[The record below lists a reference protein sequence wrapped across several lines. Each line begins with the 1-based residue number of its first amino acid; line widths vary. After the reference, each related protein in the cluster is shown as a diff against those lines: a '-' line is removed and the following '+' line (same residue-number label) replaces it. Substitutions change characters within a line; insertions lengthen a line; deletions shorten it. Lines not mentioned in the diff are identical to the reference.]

1 MAAALVPPLSW
12 RGFVCAAMP
21 CTAFSEPYNQNPG
34 HDTLAKELGLVGA
47 PAAAGSQRAVFVS
60 YASED
65 ADAAQ
70 RICASLRAAG
80 IEVWFDQSEL
90 RGGDVWDAAIKQQ
103 IKACALFLPI
113 ISAHTCAR
121 AEGYF
126 RFEWKLAVDRSH
138 LMAADKAFLV
148 PVVIDAIRDADAR
161 VPDRFREVQWTRLN
175 GSETSPAFL
184 ERLSQLLLP
193 DEHVAEAP
201 TPSPASVSPSSGPFV
216 SRTSPAPTGASTKA
230 SVSWW
235 SERAPL
241 PVTGHRPIVGRAREL
256 DVFRAAIG
264 RMLAG
269 RRQLVLISG
278 EPGIG
283 KTCCAEALADM
294 AQDQGALVFWGRCHE
309 EGGAPSYWPW
319 VQILRAYID
328 ATSLDGVRL
337 NLGTAAK
344 DIAALVPEILDSSQ
358 RTYDVPSAIADSSP
372 ARFRAFDAIR
382 QFFHQAS
389 QQAPITLILDNLHWA
404 DAPSLSLLEFLSQ
417 ELLSS
422 RLLIVGTYRDADAS
436 GKTPLHRTLGGLRR
450 NSDIERVHLA
460 RLSQSAIAEV
470 AERLCDV
477 CLSQPAIKLIYE
489 KTDGNPLFA
498 IELIKVLI
506 DESAGSEIGAMLAR
520 IPAGVHETIGR
531 RLIRLSDRCNE
542 VLCVAAVHGRQFT
555 AREIAVAMDEDMQC
569 VLAGLEPAIQ
579 AGIVQSNLDV
589 SGGFQFTHALI
600 RETIYEDLPTVDRMR
615 LHGRAGDALVRVHS
629 AHLEPALTRIA
640 HHYYQAAA
648 LGSAD
653 KAVVYALRAAESA
666 VRMYAYEDALLYYD
680 RTIETLESGGLI
692 HDERL
697 ARAYVLK
704 GSALYQL
711 GQIQQSIE
719 VLLEAVNRTRVLGS
733 AELLVDVLMLLTM
746 SSRHVEQHHFVP
758 LLERTLALLPKVDSA
773 PRAKALATLA
783 FAQRT
788 VTDKSRIQ
796 LLVDQALDMASRSCD
811 ATARCACYQLTVMAL
826 RGNPESL
833 HRRLLVGKEYVAV
846 ARSTGSADLLA
857 EAYHWQALNC
867 FESGQLAELEALLE
881 DYDSL
886 SAARFGLHQY
896 QVGAHRVTLALL
908 RGEWGDLE
916 RRIEELLEIGT
927 RTRREDADGVYG
939 SQMFAL
945 NRDLGRL
952 HTLAPQIKEIAASAT
967 KRMWEPGLML
977 LYAEVGLLSQ
987 ASEIFHQLTERDCHA
1002 IRRDDMYLTCLVFC
1016 AQTCCALADASGA
1029 ESLYPLLRPY
1039 GLQTAN
1045 HPTAVCLGATALYL
1059 GMLAS
1064 TANWPDLAREHFDQA
1079 VMLNRAMRAWPSL
1092 ARTLYWYGAF
1102 LVTRQVE
1109 AERRLGIQQLREAE
1123 QLARR
1128 LEMTRLVVD
1137 IGALLHAKDGTVTFP
1152 DDLTAREV

>member
-1 MAAALVPPLSW
+1 VQRHGLRCHAACVILGALESQS
-12 RGFVCAAMP
+12 RTHNA
-21 CTAFSEPYNQNPG
+21 
-34 HDTLAKELGLVGA
+34 LANELGLVGA
-47 PAAAGSQRAVFVS
+47 RTAAGSQRAVFLS

-126 RFEWKLAVDRSH
+126 RLEWKLAVDRSH

-148 PVVIDAIRDADAR
+148 PVVIDAISDADAR
-161 VPDRFREVQWTRLN
+161 VPDKFREVQWTRLN

-193 DEHVAEAP
+193 DERVAAAATGAP
-201 TPSPASVSPSSGPFV
+201 AGVSPSSGAFV
-216 SRTSPAPTGASTKA
+216 SGTSPAPTGASTKA
-230 SVSWW
+230 SPSWW
-235 SERAPL
+235 SEHAPP

-256 DVFRAAIG
+256 DVFRAAFG

-283 KTCCAEALADM
+283 KTRCAEALADM
-294 AQDQGALVFWGRCHE
+294 AQDQGVLVFWGRCHE

-328 ATSLDGVRL
+328 ASSLEGPRL
-337 NLGTAAK
+337 NMGTAAK
-344 DIAALVPEILDSSQ
+344 DIAALVPEFLDSSQ
-358 RTYDVPSAIADSSP
+358 RTDGIPSAIADSSP

-382 QFFHQAS
+382 QLFHQAA

-404 DAPSLSLLEFLSQ
+404 DAPSLALLEFLSQ

-422 RLLIVGTYRDADAS
+422 RLLIVATYRDADAS
-436 GKTPLHRTLGGLRR
+436 RKTPLHRTLGGLRR
-450 NSDIERVHLA
+450 DSDIERVHLA
-460 RLSQSAIAEV
+460 RLSQSAIGEV

-477 CLSQPAIKLIYE
+477 CLSQSAINLIFQ
-489 KTDGNPLFA
+489 KTDGNPFFA
-498 IELIKVLI
+498 IELIKVLV

-542 VLCVAAVHGRQFT
+542 LLCVAAVYGRQFT
-555 AREIAVAMDEDMQC
+555 AREIAVAMDEDMQQ
-569 VLAGLEPAIQ
+569 VLADLEPAVQ
-579 AGIVQSNLDV
+579 AGIVQSNLDI

-600 RETIYEDLPTVDRMR
+600 RETVYEDLPTVDRMR
-615 LHGRAGDALVRVHS
+615 LHGRAGDALVSVHS
-629 AHLEPALTRIA
+629 AHLEAALTRIA

-648 LGSAD
+648 LGNTD
-653 KAVVYALRAAESA
+653 KAVAYALRAAESA

-680 RTIETLESGGLI
+680 RAIETLENGGLS

-704 GSALYQL
+704 GSALKEL

-719 VLLEAVNRTRVLGS
+719 VLLEAVNKTRVLGS
-733 AELLVDVLMLLTM
+733 AELLVDVLMFLAM
-746 SSRHVEQHHFVP
+746 SSSHVAQQHIVP
-758 LLERTLALLPKVDSA
+758 LLDHALRLLPEGDSA
-773 PRAKALATLA
+773 ARAKALATRA

-788 VTDKSRIQ
+788 LADKSRIQ
-796 LLVDQALDMASRSCD
+796 LLVDEALGMATRSCD
-811 ATARCACYQLTVMAL
+811 ATARCACYHLAVMAL

-833 HRRLLVGKEYVAV
+833 DRRLLLGHEYIAI

-857 EAYHWQALNC
+857 EAYHWQALNY
-867 FESGQLAELEALLE
+867 FESGQLEELVPLLE
-881 DYDSL
+881 HYDSL

-908 RGEWGDLE
+908 RGDWRDSE
-916 RRIEELLEIGT
+916 RRIEELFEIGT

-939 SQMFAL
+939 AQMFAL

-952 HTLAPQIKEIAASAT
+952 HALAPQIKEIAAGAT

-977 LYAEVGLLSQ
+977 IYAEVGLLSQ
-987 ASEIFHQLTERDCHA
+987 ASEIFHRLTERDCHS
-1002 IRRDDMYLTCLVFC
+1002 IHRDDMYLTYLVFC
-1016 AQTCCALADASGA
+1016 AETCCALADASGA
-1029 ESLYPLLRPY
+1029 EPLYQLLHPY
-1039 GLQTAN
+1039 ALQTAN
-1045 HPTAVCLGATALYL
+1045 HPTAVCFGATALYL

-1079 VMLNRAMRAWPSL
+1079 VILNRAMRAWPSL
-1092 ARTLYWYGAF
+1092 ARTLYRYGAF
-1102 LVTRQVE
+1102 LVTRPVE
-1109 AERRLGIQQLREAE
+1109 AERRLGVEKLREAE